1 MAKKARI
8 RQVDVDIISEKD
20 GSFAIA
26 CSALGVYAV
35 GNTVSEAKKDFL
47 EALDLHLS
55 ALREN
60 AIRSLSAKYKQAGR
74 LPWASSA
81 Q

>member
-1 MAKKARI
+1 MARKARI
-8 RQVDVDIISEKD
+8 REVDVDILREKD

-35 GNTVSEAKKDFL
+35 GSTISEARKDFV

-55 ALREN
+55 VLRAN
-60 AIRSLSAKYKQAGR
+60 AVKSISAKAKYHGG

>member
-1 MAKKARI
+1 MARKARI
-8 RQVDVDIISEKD
+8 REIDVDVISEKD

-26 CSALGVYAV
+26 CSALGVYAI
-35 GNTVSEAKKDFL
+35 GDTLREAREDFL
-47 EALDLHLS
+47 EALDLHLE
-55 ALREN
+55 ALRAN
-60 AIRSLSAKYKQAGR
+60 AVKSLSARAKPRGS